1 MPRHGVP
8 CSRPAVE
15 VLTPTS
21 SRRGGVACAQADR
34 QVQEEIAK
42 LKEKIERIDIETD
55 GATLIRTTG

>member
-1 MPRHGVP
+1 M
-8 CSRPAVE
+8 E

-21 SRRGGVACAQADR
+21 SRRGGVACVQADR

-42 LKEKIERIDIETD
+42 LKEKIERIDIATD